1 MGLDLLA
8 MVKVFIFYA
17 PLAMNSGFFRLV
29 KNSVII
35 KGTAFTLC
43 KSSFHRCRHCC
54 VISMPKM
61 QTDRQMAF

>member
-8 MVKVFIFYA
+8 MVKVFVFYA
-17 PLAMNSGFFRLV
+17 PLAINSGFFRLV

-43 KSSFHRCRHCC
+43 KSSFHRCRHC
-54 VISMPKM
+54 
-61 QTDRQMAF
+61 